1 MIAIGDGGKKIIAD
15 EIEKIGGFN
24 QVRFWTR
31 TAIQRRGRLIRRTT
45 ERYTLE
51 DAHAIEIECPDIR
64 FVFPHETSFR
74 GILASRHGGQ
84 ARPYVEGV
92 TVDYAQGRQWIVRQG
107 RFFTQNDIDTAAQV
121 CVLGSEVAVDLF
133 GETSALGQEV
143 KIKLRWRQPFVRCRV
158 IGVMAPKG
166 RSLRRSLSLD
176 GIVCVPLTTHLQC
189 LSGNRS
195 FSGLTIFFEDGVHP
209 SRIIGSVTDILQKRH
224 RGKDDFI
231 GTWTPKHSVSELDR
245 IEKIIKIALGSIAGF
260 SLFVSGIGIMNIC
273 LVSVG
278 EKTREIGLRK
288 SVGARRIDIF
298 SQFLT
303 ESICLCLCGGVLGI
317 VGGWLAALGMA
328 RVAVQ
333 IVPIVPEWPVVLSV
347 PWMVISVLFSIFM
360 GIIFGV
366 YPAIRA
372 SRMSPMEALRTDT

>member
-1 MIAIGDGGKKIIAD
+1 MMRLPLALSTLDKTD
-15 EIEKIGGFN
+15 EDI
-24 QVRFWTR
+24 
-31 TAIQRRGRLIRRTT
+31 
-45 ERYTLE
+45 
-51 DAHAIEIECPDIR
+51 HAIKMECPDIR

-74 GILASRHGGQ
+74 GILTSRHGGR

-92 TVDYAQGRQWIVRQG
+92 TVDYAQGRQWGVKQG

-158 IGVMAPKG
+158 IAVMAPKG
-166 RSLRRSLSLD
+166 QSLRSYLSLND
-176 GIVCVPLTTHLQC
+176 IVCVPLTTHLQR

-195 FSGLTIFFEDGVHP
+195 FSGFTIFFQDGVNP
-209 SRIIGSVTDILQKRH
+209 SRIIGSVTDILRKRH

-231 GTWTPKHSVSELDR
+231 RIWIPKWTVKQLDH
-245 IEKIIKIALGSIAGF
+245 IEKLIKIALGGIAGF
-260 SLFVSGIGIMNIC
+260 SLFVRGIGIMNIC

-298 SQFLT
+298 YQFLT
-303 ESICLCLCGGVLGI
+303 ESICLCLCGGILGI
-317 VGGWLAALGMA
+317 IGGWFAAHGLA
-328 RVAVQ
+328 RVAVH
-333 IVPIVPEWPVVLSV
+333 IAPIVDVWPVVLSV
-347 PWMVISVLFSIFM
+347 QWIVVSVLFSIFM

-372 SRMSPMEALRTDT
+372 SRLSPMDALRTDT